1 MKVMITEFAP
11 EVIQQ
16 QVCPKR
22 TLKLWGFANPWKSL
36 SIFCYFLGKW
46 IMQITLTLLPVQLQN
61 CHIFWPESDSPVFQ
75 KLWTGDSG
83 QLTQTPTE
91 KRIKKSYLRA
101 QEWEGRSLNDPW
113 VHSASMSPEEGNHI
127 WLTTGIFTQT
137 QQHSP
142 NLCCFYWLLATHT
155 PPFPYRI
162 FTKQVRRNQLP
173 ERQTSTALPYTVT
186 AFLDNV
192 RLYLPFLP
200 IFQVLPQIFLCCK
213 KYCVSHIR
221 GMGDLESN
229 QLKFNTHG
237 L

>member
-1 MKVMITEFAP
+1 MDW
-11 EVIQQ
+11 
-16 QVCPKR
+16 R
-22 TLKLWGFANPWKSL
+22 
-36 SIFCYFLGKW
+36 
-46 IMQITLTLLPVQLQN
+46 
-61 CHIFWPESDSPVFQ
+61 
-75 KLWTGDSG
+75 
-83 QLTQTPTE
+83 
-91 KRIKKSYLRA
+91 LRA
-101 QEWEGRSLNDPW
+101 ADSDTHGEKDKEELLKSPRMRRKVFEPW
-113 VHSASMSPEEGNHI
+113 AHSACMSPEEGNHI

-142 NLCCFYWLLATHT
+142 NLCCFYWLLTTHT

-213 KYCVSHIR
+213 KYCVGHIR